1 MSCVTYFGVGGMV
14 GVLGCSWMIC
24 VIFFLSK
31 DED

>member
-24 VIFFLSK
+24 VIFFFI
-31 DED
+31 